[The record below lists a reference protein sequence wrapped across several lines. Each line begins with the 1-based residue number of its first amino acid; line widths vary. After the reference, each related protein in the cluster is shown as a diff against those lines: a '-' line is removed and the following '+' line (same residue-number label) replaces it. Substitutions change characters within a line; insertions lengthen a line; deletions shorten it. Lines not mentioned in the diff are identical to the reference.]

1 VARARCD
8 GPSACWRA
16 KARIGWIGR
25 AQPRALRA
33 MCRRFCRPNRIACSK
48 SVCDELCPSPTNAAR
63 GSRCAQQAPK
73 QGRCTTRVRLQARRR
88 AGSGAELGGSA
99 QGAHCGTA
107 LRGGSARRQAAAGLT
122 RACHAAPFGPR
133 KQCAARVERE
143 ESARAGRLQDRRH
156 AAGWRSDAPRLPG
169 GQARRPPGGWASA
182 GRARRARR
190 ARTRGRRVP
199 IACGTQRGKH
209 ARAQSQAHY
218 KQQETRGGEGQGA
231 WNGASSVEFRLS
243 EEFSGGER
251 LKQR

>member
-1 VARARCD
+1 MPIAHQRCT
-8 GPSACWRA
+8 GL
-16 KARIGWIGR
+16 
-25 AQPRALRA
+25 ALRA
-33 MCRRFCRPNRIACSK
+33 AG
-48 SVCDELCPSPTNAAR
+48 A
-63 GSRCAQQAPK
+63 
-73 QGRCTTRVRLQARRR
+73 QARALHDPRAAAGAQAQRCR
-88 AGSGAELGGSA
+88 AGWLSA
-99 QGAHCGTA
+99 GRSLRHC
-107 LRGGSARRQAAAGLT
+107 SARRQRAAAGGGRLYESVPRT
-122 RACHAAPFGPR
+122 CGPR

-231 WNGASSVEFRLS
+231 WNGAGSVDSVERRAFRRRTFQAALGRRKDGRQS
-243 EEFSGGER
+243 SCASGAPKREEW
-251 LKQR
+251 

>member
-1 VARARCD
+1 
-8 GPSACWRA
+8 
-16 KARIGWIGR
+16 
-25 AQPRALRA
+25 
-33 MCRRFCRPNRIACSK
+33 MCRPEGFWRPNRIACCK

-73 QGRCTTRVRLQARRR
+73 QGRCTTRGRLQARRR

-143 ESARAGRLQDRRH
+143 ESARAGRLQDRGGTRR
-156 AAGWRSDAPRLPG
+156 AGDRTRRACPADKRDGPLG
-169 GQARRPPGGWASA
+169 G

-190 ARTRGRRVP
+190 ARDARSACAYRVRDAARKTRSRAVAGALQATRGDK
-199 IACGTQRGKH
+199 ARGE
-209 ARAQSQAHY
+209 ALAAS
-218 KQQETRGGEGQGA
+218 
-231 WNGASSVEFRLS
+231 SSVERRAFRRRTFEAALGRRKDGRQS
-243 EEFSGGER
+243 SCASGAHKREE
-251 LKQR
+251 